1 MVAGQSFDKQG
12 GLALPNVDD
21 DESTLTAWSAGL
33 RRKRRLNRR
42 SPTPFAFSISSDT
55 ESLGEREGME
65 VGVFEG
71 EVDDPAEED
80 DSKAGDY
87 ADDETA

>member
-1 MVAGQSFDKQG
+1 MKGKA
-12 GLALPNVDD
+12 
-21 DESTLTAWSAGL
+21 
-33 RRKRRLNRR
+33 
-42 SPTPFAFSISSDT
+42 I
-55 ESLGEREGME
+55 E

-71 EVDDPAEED
+71 EVDDPADED

>member
-1 MVAGQSFDKQG
+1 MKGKG
-12 GLALPNVDD
+12 
-21 DESTLTAWSAGL
+21 
-33 RRKRRLNRR
+33 
-42 SPTPFAFSISSDT
+42 I
-55 ESLGEREGME
+55 E

-71 EVDDPAEED
+71 EVDDPADED